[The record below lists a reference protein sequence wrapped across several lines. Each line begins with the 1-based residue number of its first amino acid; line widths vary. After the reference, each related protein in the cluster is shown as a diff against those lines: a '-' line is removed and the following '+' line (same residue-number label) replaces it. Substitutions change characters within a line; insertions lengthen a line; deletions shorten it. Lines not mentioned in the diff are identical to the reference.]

1 MPKQDFEDAP
11 VVVEKTE
18 SKTKLQRPPL
28 YKVLLHNDD
37 FTTMEFVI
45 FVLQTVFGQDT
56 NEAVRIMLNVHK
68 KGIGLAGV
76 YTYEVAE
83 MKIAKVSELAQAN
96 EYPLLCT
103 MEEDEPAGYSQDSN
117 Q

>member
-1 MPKQDFEDAP
+1 
-11 VVVEKTE
+11 
-18 SKTKLQRPPL
+18 
-28 YKVLLHNDD
+28 
-37 FTTMEFVI
+37 
-45 FVLQTVFGQDT
+45 
-56 NEAVRIMLNVHK
+56 VHK